1 MRKGLLN
8 SGSVSL
14 QLMKW
19 HRQVIS
25 SISKGSRNIL
35 IYNFIISPFDY
46 QGRGISA
53 STFALAHS
61 GLASPLLLETP
72 LTLTLTL
79 SKGVLNSQLLSLI
92 DVLLYGEI
100 INEQESQLT
109 ATEEEERCKV
119 GQRAIREW
127 KTAKE
132 PAKLSSDSE
141 NNNHTVYRYILSKI
155 PGAGCRCSWRMC
167 PKAST
172 HHHPTFT
179 TLQSSR
185 TSFKPSSKA
194 SPVRATMSKRKEYSS
209 KLIC

>member
-46 QGRGISA
+46 QGRGIST

-72 LTLTLTL
+72 LTLTL

-119 GQRAIREW
+119 GQRAI
-127 KTAKE
+127 
-132 PAKLSSDSE
+132 
-141 NNNHTVYRYILSKI
+141 
-155 PGAGCRCSWRMC
+155 
-167 PKAST
+167 
-172 HHHPTFT
+172 
-179 TLQSSR
+179 
-185 TSFKPSSKA
+185 
-194 SPVRATMSKRKEYSS
+194 
-209 KLIC
+209 